1 VETGASLLHFQRAPS
16 AFSESSL
23 MSGHIFKIGLANQA
37 NPKMQNNGG
46 PQHRDQPVSGLH
58 FSARHFS
65 ACLGSCSVFL

>member
-1 VETGASLLHFQRAPS
+1 MRLNHHFRPND
-16 AFSESSL
+16 L
-23 MSGHIFKIGLANQA
+23 MAGHIFKIGVANQA

-65 ACLGSCSVFL
+65 AVWVRVPCFYNVS